1 MNVVVKRIFSKS
13 LFTHQVRYKRL
24 LVPLLL
30 ALCAVTLRAQTIRIE
45 LVNGKTGHPV
55 TSIPWLSPH
64 TLHVDLGRES
74 DLSLVLTADKQGVV
88 SLRFSRDDSEIN
100 VPECTGEHAAW
111 DRLVRNDLTG
121 HRNKDDE
128 REFNK
133 KYWNC
138 MNFRV
143 KDPVVRFADSISIG
157 PISGSNFEYVQCW
170 AGFPTSFSTE
180 ELLQHGVV
188 TANDCGKATVSPQP
202 GQLIL
207 FVRPPT
213 QIEAARQAWD

>member
-24 LVPLLL
+24 LVPLLF

-55 TSIPWLSPH
+55 TSIPWLAPH
-64 TLHVDLGRES
+64 TLYVWLGRDS
-74 DLSLVLTADKQGVV
+74 DLSLVLTTSKQGVAP
-88 SLRFSRDDSEIN
+88 LRFTRDDSEIN
-100 VPECTGEHAAW
+100 VPDCNGKRAAW
-111 DRLVRNDLTG
+111 DKLSKNENKNDV
-121 HRNKDDE
+121 K
-128 REFNK
+128 EFNK
-133 KYWNC
+133 KYKNC
-138 MNFRV
+138 TNFLV

-157 PISGSNFEYVQCW
+157 PIRGSNFEYVQCW